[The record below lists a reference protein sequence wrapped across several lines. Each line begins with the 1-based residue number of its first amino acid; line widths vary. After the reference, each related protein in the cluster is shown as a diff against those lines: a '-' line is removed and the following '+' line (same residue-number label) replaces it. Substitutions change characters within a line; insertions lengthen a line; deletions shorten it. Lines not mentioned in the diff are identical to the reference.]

1 MCFINSIACESSIVI
16 LIHLL
21 TMEELNS
28 ETMIHFLSILI
39 NTNTV
44 RENSISNINHSLSVF
59 HTCALYAIFFV
70 WCNSMPSIACESS
83 ARLFNMYI
91 INFLNIIIMDDVR
104 ELILDG
110 LLDRYIEEN
119 AKFHVNQ
126 VVYMEYNYKYH
137 NQTRLGV
144 CVGIVN
150 YVGCTKVQRTVGNQ
164 TYVDYPITYTVVH
177 AKGVTYNVSEC
188 KLGSVTEHILK
199 ERIRRSS
206 KDNEHIANTVDD
218 LPND

>member
-1 MCFINSIACESSIVI
+1 
-16 LIHLL
+16 
-21 TMEELNS
+21 
-28 ETMIHFLSILI
+28 
-39 NTNTV
+39 
-44 RENSISNINHSLSVF
+44 
-59 HTCALYAIFFV
+59 
-70 WCNSMPSIACESS
+70 
-83 ARLFNMYI
+83 
-91 INFLNIIIMDDVR
+91 MDDIK

-110 LLDRYIEEN
+110 LLDRYIKEN
-119 AKFHVNQ
+119 AKFHVDQ
-126 VVYMEYNYKYH
+126 VVYMEYTYKYH

-144 CVGIVN
+144 CVGIVT
-150 YVGCTKVQRTVGNQ
+150 YVGCTKVQRTVGNR
-164 TYVDYPITYTVVH
+164 TYVDYPITYTVIH